1 MIDIKRE
8 IAAILTDIAPVE
20 LSFSDM
26 ENDVPLICITE
37 TGNSSEIALCGA
49 DRVSRLTFQLDLFGG
64 TAEATEAMAVL
75 VNKRLT
81 EKGMKRSFSA
91 LVTGE
96 KRIRKAMRYTFG
108 IDEATGRILSLK

>member
-26 ENDVPLICITE
+26 ENDVPLICISE
-37 TGNSSEIALCGA
+37 TGNSSEIALCGE
-49 DRVSRLTFQLDLFGG
+49 DRVSRITLQLDLFGG

-75 VNKRLT
+75 VNQRLM

-91 LVTGE
+91 LIMGE
-96 KRIRKAMRYTFG
+96 KRIRRTMRYTFG
-108 IDEATGRILSLK
+108 LDEATGRVLSLK

>member
-8 IAAILTDIAPVE
+8 LAGLLEDIAPVE
-20 LSFSDM
+20 LSFSDF
-26 ENDVPLICITE
+26 ENSVPLICISE
-37 TGNSSEIALCGA
+37 MGNSSELVLCGE
-49 DRVSRLTFQLDLFGG
+49 DRVSRITFQLDLFGG

-81 EKGMKRSFSA
+81 ERGMKRSFSA

>member
-8 IAAILTDIAPVE
+8 IAALLEEIAPVE

-26 ENDVPLICITE
+26 ENDIPLICISE
-37 TGNSSEIALCGA
+37 TGNSSEIALCGE
-49 DRVSRLTFQLDLFGG
+49 DRISRLTIQLDLFGG
-64 TAEATEAMAVL
+64 TAEATEAMAIA

-96 KRIRKAMRYTFG
+96 KWIRKVMRYSFG